1 MKLLPRALPLAV
13 IVLVIIFG
21 SALVRLYTDW
31 LWFQEIGYTELF
43 TVPLAARLLVGF
55 GVGITAFALLYLN
68 AAIAAKGPGSGRAS
82 FKFVEGNLR
91 LDASKYTK
99 PLAVLLMAVLS
110 FFTGVAAAANWEVV
124 LRYLNRTPFGSTD
137 PVFGRDISHYFF
149 SLPLVQM
156 ALGFAT
162 WIILVALTVAAI
174 LYFSKGAIGRTA
186 RFFSIERKAHTHL
199 GVLIAIWFLL
209 STLKIIY
216 VKIPNLLYSQTGPF
230 VGASFADLHAYLP
243 FLKILAGIAALTALA
258 ALVSIV
264 KKKVLIGAG
273 AIALYIVVAII
284 GRIYP
289 LVIQKFIVAPNE
301 LVKET
306 PSIERNIAATQAAF
320 NLSAI
325 EIRDLTGETS
335 LTKDDLERN
344 QSTVNNIRLWDRE
357 PLLDTFGQL
366 QEIRTYYDFVSVD
379 NDRYEINGQ
388 YRQVLLSARELNVKS
403 LPTDNFI
410 NRHLTF
416 THGYGITLSPV
427 NEVTPEGLPLLFIK
441 DIPPFTD
448 VKELQIARP
457 AIYYGELSHEPV
469 FVRTSS
475 QEFDYP
481 SGDENVS
488 AEYEGTGGVP
498 IRNIGRKALFAL
510 RFGSLKM
517 LLSSDIKPES
527 RVMYY
532 RNIRERVARALPFLS
547 LDHDPYLVIN
557 DSGGLVWIQDAY
569 TVSNQYPYAERMKDV
584 FSSNNFAQLNYLRNS
599 VKIAVDAYNGSMQ
612 FYIADPND
620 PLIQTYAKIFP
631 ASFKALDEMPKDLRA
646 HLRYPEDLF
655 SYQTELYRTY
665 HMNEPQIFYNKEDEW
680 QIPSYGRSGDPMVRH
695 LIMKLPGEEREEF
708 ILMLPFTPRGKDNLA
723 AWMVARSDGE
733 QYGKLVAYRFPK
745 QKLVFGPTQI
755 VNRINQ
761 DAEISRQISLWDQR
775 GSEVIYGN
783 LLVIPIEESLLYVQ
797 PLYLRAQGG
806 RIPELKRVIVAYEN
820 QIAMEETLAGALAQI
835 FRGVRTAP
843 ALTKIPGPSGP
854 TGATD
859 LPAQFLRQ
867 AQTRYRDALEA
878 QRRGDWAKYGEE
890 IKQLGEIL
898 KRLNN

>member
-1 MKLLPRALPLAV
+1 MRSKLLSRAILIV
-13 IVLVIIFG
+13 ISFLVIIFG
-21 SALVRLYTDW
+21 STLVRLYTDW
-31 LWFQEIGYTELF
+31 LWFQEIGYTKLF
-43 TVPLAARLLVGF
+43 TLPITARLLIGS
-55 GVGITAFALLYLN
+55 GVGIVAFALLYLN
-68 AAIAAKGPGSGRAS
+68 VAIAAKGSVRGMAS
-82 FKFVEGNLR
+82 FKFVEGKLH
-91 LDASKYTK
+91 LDATKYTK
-99 PLAVLLMAVLS
+99 PLATLLMLVLS
-110 FFTGVAAAANWEVV
+110 FFTGVAAAASWKVV
-124 LRYLNRTPFGSTD
+124 LQYLNRTPFGSTD
-137 PVFGRDISHYFF
+137 PVFGRDIAYYFF
-149 SLPLVQM
+149 SLPLVQLIFGL
-156 ALGFAT
+156 AG
-162 WIILVALTVAAI
+162 WIILVALITAI
-174 LYFSKGAIGRTA
+174 ALYFSKGTIGRAT
-186 RFFSIERKAHTHL
+186 RFINVERKAHAHL
-199 GVLIAIWFLL
+199 AVLIAIWFSL
-209 STLKIIY
+209 SALKIIY
-216 VKIPNLLYSQTGPF
+216 VKIPSLLYSQTGTF
-230 VGASFADLHAYLP
+230 VGASFTDLHAYLP

-320 NLSAI
+320 KLSAI

-335 LTKDDLERN
+335 LTRDDLERN

-366 QEIRTYYDFVSVD
+366 QEIRTYYDFTSVD

-388 YRQVLLSARELNVKS
+388 YRQVLLSARELNANA

-427 NEVTPEGLPLLFIK
+427 NEVTPEGLPLLFVK
-441 DIPPFTD
+441 NIPPASE
-448 VKELQIARP
+448 VEELQVARP
-457 AIYYGELSHEPV
+457 GIYYGELSHEPV
-469 FVRTSS
+469 FVKTAS

-481 SGDENVS
+481 SGDENVFTQ
-488 AEYEGTGGVP
+488 YEGTGGVV
-498 IRNIGRKALFAL
+498 IRNLGRKVLFAI
-510 RFGSLKM
+510 RFGSLKT

-532 RNIRERVARALPFLS
+532 RNIQNRARRALPFLAF
-547 LDHDPYLVIN
+547 DHDPYLVI
-557 DSGGLVWIQDAY
+557 DGAGQLVWIQDAY
-569 TVSNQYPYAERMKDV
+569 TVSNQYPYAQRMKDI
-584 FSSNNFAQLNYLRNS
+584 FSPSNFAQLNYLRNS
-599 VKIAVDAYNGSMQ
+599 VKITVDAYNGSMQ

-655 SYQTELYRTY
+655 SYQTALYRTY
-665 HMNEPQIFYNKEDEW
+665 HMNESQIFYNKEDEW
-680 QIPSYGRSGDPMVRH
+680 QIPAYGRSGDPMVRH
-695 LIMKLPGEEREEF
+695 LIMKLPGEDREEF

-723 AWMVARSDGE
+723 SWMVARSDGE
-733 QYGKLVAYRFPK
+733 QYGKLVVYRFPK

-775 GSEVIYGN
+775 GSEVIRGN
-783 LLVIPIEESLLYVQ
+783 LLVIPIEESLIYVQ

-820 QIAMEETLAGALAQI
+820 QIAMAETLTGALDGI
-835 FRGVRTAP
+835 FRGVQTAP
-843 ALTKIPGPSGP
+843 ALIKTINEADTFESS
-854 TGATD
+854 AEL
-859 LPAQFLRQ
+859 LPQ
-867 AQTRYRDALEA
+867 AQTHYQRALEA
-878 QRRGDWAKYGEE
+878 QRRGDWAKYGAE

-898 KRLNN
+898 KRLTN